1 MATYNADIRIGVV
14 GKSSLNSLEA
24 QLNRIGKQTKA
35 LNNALKIRSQ
45 RVKLNTAGAMSQ
57 LKRLNTELSKLGR
70 TITVKVKAAGLEEAA
85 KKQSTSIVATAGG
98 GGGRSAA
105 APAAAAA
112 LAVQQAVSTEII
124 RQTKATENLARL
136 QGLSNRLNAESA
148 KKLEISRNYSE
159 EIAKIRNRINSELTT
174 EDRLQF
180 GLTKS
185 AQKQLDNTKKRLI
198 EQEGYVDGAMGL
210 NARLL
215 KEQERLIANDGRRAR
230 TENQIADARNRNLR
244 KQLEQTT
251 AVYNKESAAFA
262 SLQDRKLKVAR
273 ATSENI
279 TQVEQEQAA
288 KREELARREARTQER
303 LQRVRSGRARQA
315 ALQAASGGALRGGIA
330 SAATIPGI
338 SPLALGAGSGAA
350 LGGGIAGGVTG
361 AAVAAAVQGTAA
373 LVAYGNAAA
382 KAATETDLLRLALAG
397 VVGGAEYADALEGI
411 NEITR
416 DFNQEIGSTTQSF
429 TKLAAATRANGL
441 SAQETTDVYK
451 GLAAANLA
459 LGGDAV
465 KLEGILLATSQV
477 FSKGKV
483 QAEELRGQIGE
494 RLPGAFALFARSLG
508 ISTSQLDKALEQGEV
523 SVEDFVNFTKFLFKE
538 YEKDAGKIA
547 KSPEAAAARLTSSLS
562 LLQDSVGRLLK
573 PVRQNFLETADFIVK
588 QLTRVSNFLNRVVM
602 KQQEDNIRLL
612 KLARAGAINSNNF
625 ELAQEIQEKI
635 DAARDVLN
643 ELKFGPQAAGQ
654 PLGRNAGGDTGETEA
669 DEKAAKRLAER
680 QARQAKINDLLRIDK
695 RLKDDLYQIEL
706 ARDSF
711 TETQLEKLKAE
722 AVYLADVRKIEREV
736 TDETQKQLALYNRAA
751 DLKLELLKLDN
762 EELDRVKQTRAELTA
777 LVNDIANQGLVTE
790 FEKVS
795 DAVAE
800 ISPGMQAANQAGNEL
815 FRTFENLISA
825 TKNWTDVLADALKA
839 LSSVLI
845 RFALGGLA
853 GGDGRGLFSF
863 LNGTLSPSTQ
873 TSLPGVLSNQTDFT
887 GSLGNVGGGSI
898 GFRARGGR
906 VTGAS
911 PYVVGEQ
918 GAELFIPGKSGT
930 IVPADVFNA
939 TRAAMSGGSEGG
951 NSDAFD
957 QNAVAIGTNSSIT
970 KEKAVTREMAMAGS
984 TAVDVRYD
992 ATVINDVSYVS
1003 EEQFQA
1009 GLKAAVAQSKASM
1022 FRDLKNKPSARAGIG
1037 I

>member
-57 LKRLNTELSKLGR
+57 LKKLNTELSKLGR

-98 GGGRSAA
+98 GGRSAA

-112 LAVQQAVSTEII
+112 LAVQQAITSEIQASAKAQEKLARIQGISDKLVARSNNKLEESTKLAEAV
-124 RQTKATENLARL
+124 TKANEALNTELTDRDRL
-136 QGLSNRLNAESA
+136 QQGLSKNAAREFE
-148 KKLEISRNYSE
+148 KL
-159 EIAKIRNRINSELTT
+159 
-174 EDRLQF
+174 
-180 GLTKS
+180 
-185 AQKQLDNTKKRLI
+185 KKRL
-198 EQEGYVDGAMGL
+198 EEGGIGL
-210 NARLL
+210 KSGDAG
-215 KEQERLIANDGRRAR
+215 KEFKKFYNNLDGRSKKSDEFIRGL
-230 TENQIADARNRNLR
+230 QR
-244 KQLEQTT
+244 KQLADAIAAYGKAT
-251 AVYNKESAAFA
+251 SAFA
-262 SLQDRKLKVAR
+262 QAESRKVKVAKET
-273 ATSENI
+273 AD
-279 TQVEQEQAA
+279 QVVQIEREAAA
-288 KREELARREARTQER
+288 KREEIARREARTQER
-303 LQRVRSGRARQA
+303 LQRVRRGRARQA

-736 TDETQKQLALYNRAA
+736 TDETQKQLAIYNRAA
-751 DLKLELLKLDN
+751 DLKLELLKIDN
-762 EELDRVKQTRAELTA
+762 EELEKVKQTRAELTA

-839 LSSVLI
+839 LSSILI

-887 GSLGNVGGGSI
+887 GRLGNVGGGSI

-951 NSDAFD
+951 DSDAFD

-970 KEKAVTREMAMAGS
+970 KEKAITREMAMAGS

>member
-98 GGGRSAA
+98 GGRSAA
-105 APAAAAA
+105 APAAAAV
-112 LAVQQAVSTEII
+112 LAVQKAVSTEII

-136 QGLSNRLNAESA
+136 QGLSTRLNAESA

-159 EIAKIRNRINSELTT
+159 EIAKIRNRINSALTT
-174 EDRLQF
+174 EDKLQF
-180 GLTKS
+180 GLTKD

-198 EQEGYVDGAMGL
+198 EQEGYAERAPAL
-210 NARLL
+210 TARLL
-215 KEQERLIANDGRRAR
+215 KEQERLIANDSRRAR
-230 TENQIADARNRNLR
+230 SENQIADARNRNLR
-244 KQLEQTT
+244 KQLEQAT
-251 AVYNKESAAFA
+251 AVYNKEAAVFE

-279 TQVEQEQAA
+279 TRVEQEQSA
-288 KREELARREARTQER
+288 KREEIARREARTQER
-303 LQRVRSGRARQA
+303 LQRVRRGRARQS
-315 ALQAASGGALRGGIA
+315 ALQGARGGALRGGIA

-382 KAATETDLLRLALAG
+382 KAATETALLRRALEG
-397 VVGGAEYADALEGI
+397 VVGSGEYSQALKDIEGL
-411 NEITR
+411 TR
-416 DFNQEIGSTTQSF
+416 DFNLNIQDTTKSF

-441 SAQETTDVYK
+441 DAKETAEVYR
-451 GLAAANLA
+451 GLAAANTA
-459 LGGDAV
+459 LSGDAE

-494 RLPGAFALFARSLG
+494 RLPGAFALFARSVNL
-508 ISTSQLDKALEQGEV
+508 STAELDKALEQGEIRT
-523 SVEDFVNFTKFLFKE
+523 EEFVNFTKFLYKE
-538 YEKDAGKIA
+538 YGGAAAELANA
-547 KSPEAAAARLTSSLS
+547 PEAAAQRLESNLS
-562 LLQDSVGRLLK
+562 LLQDSVGQLLK
-573 PVRQNFLETADFIVK
+573 PIRQSFLETANFIVE
-588 QLTRVSNFLNRVVM
+588 QLTRVSNFLNRQVI
-602 KQQEDNIRLL
+602 KQQQDLIRLL
-612 KLARAGAINSNNF
+612 EIQGASPEKIAAAQAKLAQ
-625 ELAQEIQEKI
+625 LQ
-635 DAARDVLN
+635 
-643 ELKFGPQAAGQ
+643 GQ
-654 PLGRNAGGDTGETEA
+654 STGKPGQKLGGVGGDAGETPEQKRKREA
-669 DEKAAKRLAER
+669 DERAARRLAEQ
-680 QARQAKINDLLRIDK
+680 QARQAKINDLLKIDTK
-695 RLKDDLYQIEL
+695 LKDDLYQLEV
-706 ARDSF
+706 AKDRY
-711 TETQLEKLKAE
+711 TESQFKRLEAE
-722 AVYLADVRKIEREV
+722 AVYKADIRKIERQI
-736 TDETQKQLALYNRAA
+736 TDETQKQLAIYDRAA
-751 DLKLELLKLDN
+751 DLKLELLRIDN
-762 EELDRVKQTRAELTA
+762 EELEKVKQTRAELTA
-777 LVNDIANQGLVTE
+777 LVNDIANQGLKTT
-790 FEKVS
+790 FETDEIAEVPE
-795 DAVAE
+795 AVQRAFD
-800 ISPGMQAANQAGNEL
+800 GANQAGNEL

-853 GGDGRGLFSF
+853 NGDGQGLFSF

-887 GSLGNVGGGSI
+887 GRLGDVSGGSI

-951 NSDAFD
+951 DSDAFD